1 MKTLKLLLLLLISTT
16 VVSCSDNDNEPSP
29 VVAPEVPNKLVGT
42 RWIADP
48 DNLNA
53 TIDNHLSTVNA
64 IEFFN
69 NSWCI
74 YGDEF
79 LKYSYDEAA
88 NVVKINSRLT
98 FSDPDFIINDYQI
111 TATPHAS
118 YDESET
124 YTFSFIKDRDYV
136 APAANNELAGS
147 KWIGEFDYGNG
158 DKVPLYLEFIDNQR
172 YVSYDPLL
180 SNGKTHYIHN
190 YTYDNGTLIVD
201 GKDSYKIKG
210 NKITMFDITFTK
222 Q

>member
-53 TIDNHLSTVNA
+53 TIDN
-64 IEFFN
+64 
-69 NSWCI
+69 
-74 YGDEF
+74 
-79 LKYSYDEAA
+79 
-88 NVVKINSRLT
+88 
-98 FSDPDFIINDYQI
+98 
-111 TATPHAS
+111 
-118 YDESET
+118 
-124 YTFSFIKDRDYV
+124 
-136 APAANNELAGS
+136 
-147 KWIGEFDYGNG
+147 
-158 DKVPLYLEFIDNQR
+158 QR